1 MPGDPFRTALI
12 ARYLEGAEEKAFSR
26 EYRTFTGTV
35 AGVPVSTCSS
45 GIGGPSAAI
54 AVEELSEL
62 GAHTFLR
69 VGTCGAAQPG
79 MRLGELVIATGSVRS
94 EGTPNGYVPLEFPA
108 IASIDIVAAC
118 REAARAAGASAHLG
132 IIRSVDAL
140 YSDLIPSSMPRRE
153 DLEHELEVWAR
164 AGVVANDME
173 SATIL
178 VVSSVRKL
186 RAGVILLVVDELGA
200 GEIHHLDPSHMDR
213 MLRVAVDAIRRLIE
227 QDRDAAR
234 Q

>member
-1 MPGDPFRTALI
+1 
-12 ARYLEGAEEKAFSR
+12 
-26 EYRTFTGTV
+26 
-35 AGVPVSTCSS
+35 
-45 GIGGPSAAI
+45 
-54 AVEELSEL
+54 
-62 GAHTFLR
+62 
-69 VGTCGAAQPG
+69 
-79 MRLGELVIATGSVRS
+79 
-94 EGTPNGYVPLEFPA
+94 VPLEFPA

-200 GEIHHLDPSHMDR
+200 GEIHHLDPAHMDR
-213 MLRVAVDAIRRLIE
+213 MLGVAVDAIRRLIE